1 MLYYSSLKKTVF
13 IITITALLFST
24 ISSAETAS
32 PDCQIPVVTGANN
45 WFPYS
50 YIDDKNIQKGIG
62 FDVVELIFA
71 DLNIPIKY
79 RFGLPWIRAMKEVNQ
94 GSIDVLVANY
104 WTEER
109 AKKLVM
115 STEIARESLNVFTL
129 KTKPFIFNKW
139 DDLKK
144 QRGAMP
150 RGMALGEAFKK
161 YSQNIDLIEVNTHQQ
176 IFKMLNKERVDYV
189 LLAQYSAQPNLLQKE
204 NENVVMQS
212 TPVNYYSVH
221 ISFSKNSSC
230 LYLFDQFEQALAER
244 INDGSV
250 AKIISTYVSN

>member
-1 MLYYSSLKKTVF
+1 MLSYSSFKKTVF
-13 IITITALLFST
+13 LITIVAILFSK
-24 ISSAETAS
+24 ISSAQIAS

-45 WFPYS
+45 WYPYA
-50 YIDDKNIQKGIG
+50 YVDDQNIHQGIG

-79 RFGLPWIRAMKEVNQ
+79 RFGLPWIRAMEEVNQ
-94 GSIDVLVANY
+94 GSIDILVANY
-104 WTEER
+104 WTEVR
-109 AKKLVM
+109 AEKLVM
-115 STEIARESLNVFTL
+115 STEIARESLNIFTL
-129 KTKPFIFNKW
+129 KTKPFVFTKW

-189 LLAQYSAQPNLLQKE
+189 LLAQYSAQPNLIQKE
-204 NENVVMQS
+204 NENVVMQN
-212 TPVNYYSVH
+212 TPVNYYSVR

-230 LYLFDQFEQALAER
+230 LHLFNQFEQALAER

>member
-1 MLYYSSLKKTVF
+1 MLNYSSFKKTVF
-13 IITITALLFST
+13 IITIVAILFSK
-24 ISSAETAS
+24 ISSAQTAS

-45 WFPYS
+45 WYPYS
-50 YIDDKNIQKGIG
+50 YVDDQNIHQGIG

-79 RFGLPWIRAMKEVNQ
+79 RFGLPWIRAMEEVNQ
-94 GSIDVLVANY
+94 GSIDILVANY
-104 WTEER
+104 WTEDR
-109 AKKLVM
+109 AEKLVM
-115 STEIARESLNVFTL
+115 STEIARESLNIFTL
-129 KTKPFIFNKW
+129 KTKPFVFKKW

-150 RGMALGEAFKK
+150 RGMALGETFKK
-161 YSQNIDLIEVNTHQQ
+161 YSQDIDLIEVNTHQQ

-189 LLAQYSAQPNLLQKE
+189 LLAQYSAQPNLIQKE
-204 NENVVMQS
+204 NENVVMQN
-212 TPVNYYSVH
+212 TPVNYYSVR

-230 LYLFDQFEQALAER
+230 LHLFNQFEQALAER

-250 AKIISTYVSN
+250 AKIISTYISN